1 MKQRKYEELIPPN
14 FLQVLEPNVMM
25 ASVKKGSQG
34 ISKAEL
40 ATKITDF
47 LSVPEQGN
55 SMIALGMGYSCQL
68 QIGTYQWLNN
78 NNKGTCHL
86 PLWRVNPVPLQ
97 LPTFNTPWG
106 EFSVESEALCAP
118 GKLVEQVCR

>member
-1 MKQRKYEELIPPN
+1 MKQQKYEELISPN
-14 FLQVLEPNVMM
+14 FLQVSEPSVMM

-55 SMIALGMGYSCQL
+55 GMISLGMGSSCQL

-78 NNKGTCHL
+78 NKGTCHL
-86 PLWRVNPVPLQ
+86 PLWRLSPVLLQ
-97 LPTFNTPWG
+97 LPTFNVPWG
-106 EFSVESEALCAP
+106 EFRVESEALCAP
-118 GKLVEQVCR
+118 GKLVEQVFR

>member
-1 MKQRKYEELIPPN
+1 MLKKPKSNKVFNINVIPKIKQQKYEELIPPN

-47 LSVPEQGN
+47 SSAPEQGN
-55 SMIALGMGYSCQL
+55 STISLGMEYSCQL
-68 QIGTYQWLNN
+68 QTGSCQ
-78 NNKGTCHL
+78 
-86 PLWRVNPVPLQ
+86 
-97 LPTFNTPWG
+97 
-106 EFSVESEALCAP
+106 
-118 GKLVEQVCR
+118 

>member
-1 MKQRKYEELIPPN
+1 MKQQKYEELISPN
-14 FLQVLEPNVMM
+14 FLQVSEPSVMM

-55 SMIALGMGYSCQL
+55 GMISLGMGSSCQL
-68 QIGTYQWLNN
+68 QIGTYQ
-78 NNKGTCHL
+78 
-86 PLWRVNPVPLQ
+86 
-97 LPTFNTPWG
+97 
-106 EFSVESEALCAP
+106 
-118 GKLVEQVCR
+118 